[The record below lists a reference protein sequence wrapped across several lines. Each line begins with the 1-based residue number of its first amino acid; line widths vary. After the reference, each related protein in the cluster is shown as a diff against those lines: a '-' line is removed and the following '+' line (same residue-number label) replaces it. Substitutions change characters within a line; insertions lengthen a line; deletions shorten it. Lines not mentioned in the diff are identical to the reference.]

1 MEKHKLGF
9 AVTGSFCTWSKAI
22 PAMERLTEKWEVYPI
37 FSAASYT
44 TDSRFGKAADWI
56 EKVEKICGRP
66 ILHTLTE
73 VEPIGPKK
81 LVDMMVVAP
90 CTGNTLGK
98 LACGITD
105 SSVTLACKASL
116 RNGNPLLLAV
126 STNDALGASAK
137 NIGMLMN
144 AKNIYFAPMAQD
156 DPQGKP
162 ASMVARFDR
171 LEEAVEAAFQGR
183 QIQPLYLV

>member
-1 MEKHKLGF
+1 MEKRKLGF
-9 AVTGSFCTWSKAI
+9 AMTGSFCTWSKVL
-22 PAMERLTEKWEVYPI
+22 PAMEQLAETWEIFPI
-37 FSAASYT
+37 FSPAGYI
-44 TDSRFGKAADWI
+44 TDTRFGKAADWI

-66 ILHTLTE
+66 VMHTLQE

-81 LVDMMVVAP
+81 LVDMVVVAP

-98 LACGITD
+98 LANGITD
-105 SSVTLACKASL
+105 TCVTLACKANL
-116 RNGNPLLLAV
+116 RNGNPLVLAV
-126 STNDALGASAK
+126 STNDALGVSAR

-144 AKNIYFAPMAQD
+144 YKNVYFVPMAQD
-156 DPQGKP
+156 DPKGKP

-171 LEEAVEAAFQGR
+171 LEEAVKEAAEGR